1 MRKRMLTGLIFLFLF
16 GISSPLWAQ
25 SNSVQYV
32 YDALGRLT
40 QVVDPSGNVATYNY
54 DAVGN
59 LLSITRSTTSPSALA
74 ILGFS
79 PAQGSVGQTVAI
91 QGQNFSA
98 TPSANTVQFN
108 GTAATVSAATTN
120 SLTVTVPPGA
130 ATGLISVT
138 VGTATANSSS
148 NFTVLAVPVVTSV
161 SPTLVLNAP
170 TISPFTVNGS
180 NLTGATFSFV
190 PAFIPAAITV
200 SNVNINGNGTSAT
213 MTLTLASNAAGS
225 FTVVATNGTG
235 SSSSIPTTSNTLT
248 VLSSDPNAD
257 FDGDGLTNI
266 YEAAIATNYAAFST
280 TGDGL
285 PDGWALFFTGT
296 APLNSGLA
304 GQTAPN
310 GHTYLYSYQ
319 NGLNPLLNT
328 VPPTVSNVYPA
339 TGSTNYPTN
348 GVIVVRFS
356 EALMAPASLSAAQ
369 AAITS
374 ALPSGSNF
382 SAANAAS
389 AAQVLQ
395 AYLQRT
401 CCGSAAIPRTVLIL
415 QNGKPVSGSVY
426 LSNDA
431 LSLTFVPTKF
441 LSGLH

>member
-1 MRKRMLTGLIFLFLF
+1 
-16 GISSPLWAQ
+16 
-25 SNSVQYV
+25 
-32 YDALGRLT
+32 
-40 QVVDPSGNVATYNY
+40 
-54 DAVGN
+54 
-59 LLSITRSTTSPSALA
+59 
-74 ILGFS
+74 
-79 PAQGSVGQTVAI
+79 
-91 QGQNFSA
+91 
-98 TPSANTVQFN
+98 
-108 GTAATVSAATTN
+108 
-120 SLTVTVPPGA
+120 VTVPAGA
-130 ATGLISVT
+130 TSGLISVT

-148 NFTVLAVPVVTSV
+148 NFTVLAVPVITSV

-170 TISPFTVNGS
+170 TINPFTVNGS
-180 NLTGATFSFV
+180 NLTGATFSFL

-310 GHTYLYSYQ
+310 GHTYLYSFQ

-401 CCGSAAIPRTVLIL
+401 CCGSAAIPGTVLIL

-441 LSGLH
+441 LSGVL

>member
-1 MRKRMLTGLIFLFLF
+1 MLTGWIFLLL
-16 GISSPLWAQ
+16 GIVSPLWAQ
-25 SNSVQYV
+25 SGTSVQYV
-32 YDALGRLT
+32 YDASGRLT
-40 QVVDPSGNVATYNY
+40 TVVDPSGNVATYNY

-79 PAQGSVGQTVAI
+79 PTQGNVGQTVAI
-91 QGQNFSA
+91 QGQNFST

-108 GTAATVSAATTN
+108 GTAATVTAATAN
-120 SLTVTVPPGA
+120 SLTVTVPAGA
-130 ATGLISVT
+130 TTGLISVT
-138 VGTATANSSS
+138 VGTATANSGT
-148 NFTVLAVPVVTSV
+148 NFNVLAVPLIISV

-170 TISPFTVNGS
+170 TINPLTVNGS

-190 PAFIPAAITV
+190 PAFTPAAITV

-248 VLSSDPNAD
+248 VLSADPNAD

-339 TGSTNYPTN
+339 TGTTNYPTN

-401 CCGSAAIPRTVLIL
+401 CCGSAAIPGTVLIL